1 MNDKN
6 KYIALTTGEPAGIGP
21 ELVVQ
26 LLQDPVTDHLCIFAD
41 PDLLLERATLIGASL
56 AIKGDTLL
64 GPGGTAHIYP
74 IELNESS
81 IAGDLDIK
89 NAPYVIDMLT
99 RAVDGCLT
107 GEFAA
112 MVTAPVQKST
122 LIEAGNV
129 FVGHTEFLAERA
141 GVPKPVMMLA
151 NDRLR
156 VALVTIHMPLS
167 EVPGAITQ
175 ESLEAV
181 LRVIDF
187 DLRRRFQ
194 ISNPVIGVCG
204 LNPHA
209 GEAGDLGNAEMEII
223 QPAIDQL
230 RAKGIQVTGPMA
242 SDSMFHAAA
251 RSNYDVAI
259 CMYHDQ
265 ALIPVKALGFEY
277 GINLTLGLPII
288 RTSPDHGT
296 ALDIAGRGQA
306 NSLSLTSAV
315 AYAGLIA
322 RHRGLVTVSAQ
333 EAANDL
339 GAKRGR

>member
-1 MNDKN
+1 MNDKT
-6 KYIALTTGEPAGIGP
+6 KCVALTTGEPAGIGP

-26 LLQDPVTDHLCIFAD
+26 LLQESVTDHLCIFAD

-64 GPGGTAHIYP
+64 GPGGSAQIYP

-89 NAPYVIDMLT
+89 NAPYVIEMLT
-99 RAVDGCLT
+99 RAEDGCLT

-122 LIEAGNV
+122 LIEAGNA

-141 GVPKPVMMLA
+141 GVPKPVMMLV

-175 ESLEAV
+175 ESLETV
-181 LRVIDF
+181 LRVTDS

-209 GEAGDLGNAEMEII
+209 GESGHLGKEEQEVISPVLERLRLEGFDLRGPL
-223 QPAIDQL
+223 PADTAFTTQKL
-230 RAKGIQVTGPMA
+230 KDLDVVVA
-242 SDSMFHAAA
+242 MFH
-251 RSNYDVAI
+251 
-259 CMYHDQ
+259 DQ
-265 ALIPVKALGFEY
+265 GLPVIKHQGFGEVV
-277 GINLTLGLPII
+277 NVTLGLPFV
-288 RTSPDHGT
+288 RTSVDHGT
-296 ALDIAGRGQA
+296 ALDLAGTGRA
-306 NSLSLTSAV
+306 DVSSLISAV
-315 AYAGLIA
+315 RL
-322 RHRGLVTVSAQ
+322 
-333 EAANDL
+333 
-339 GAKRGR
+339 AKKLCG

>member
-1 MNDKN
+1 MNDKT
-6 KYIALTTGEPAGIGP
+6 KCVALTTGEPAGIVP

-26 LLQDPVTDHLCIFAD
+26 LLQETVTDHLCIFAD

-64 GPGGTAHIYP
+64 VPGGSAQIYP

-81 IAGDLDIK
+81 IAGDLDTK
-89 NAPYVIDMLT
+89 NAPYVIEMLM
-99 RAVDGCLT
+99 RAEDGCLT

-122 LIEAGNV
+122 LIEAGNA

-141 GVPKPVMMLA
+141 GVPKPVMMLV

-175 ESLEAV
+175 ESLETV
-181 LRVIDF
+181 LRVTDS

-209 GEAGDLGNAEMEII
+209 GESGHLGKEEQEVISPVLERLCLEGFDLRGPL
-223 QPAIDQL
+223 PADTAFTTQKL
-230 RAKGIQVTGPMA
+230 KDLDVVVA
-242 SDSMFHAAA
+242 MFH
-251 RSNYDVAI
+251 
-259 CMYHDQ
+259 DQ
-265 ALIPVKALGFEY
+265 GLPVIKHQGFGEVV
-277 GINLTLGLPII
+277 NVTLGLPFV
-288 RTSPDHGT
+288 RTSVDHGT
-296 ALDIAGRGQA
+296 ALDLAGTGRA
-306 NSLSLTSAV
+306 DVSSLISAV
-315 AYAGLIA
+315 RL
-322 RHRGLVTVSAQ
+322 
-333 EAANDL
+333 
-339 GAKRGR
+339 AKKLCG

>member
-1 MNDKN
+1 MNDKT
-6 KYIALTTGEPAGIGP
+6 KCVALTTGEPAGIGP

-26 LLQDPVTDHLCIFAD
+26 LLQESVTDHLCIFAD

-64 GPGGTAHIYP
+64 GPGGSAQIYP

-89 NAPYVIDMLT
+89 NAPYVIEMLT
-99 RAVDGCLT
+99 RAEDGCLT

-122 LIEAGNV
+122 LIEAGNA

-141 GVPKPVMMLA
+141 GVSKPVMMLA
-151 NDRLR
+151 NDHLR

-175 ESLEAV
+175 ESLETV
-181 LRVIDF
+181 LRVTDS

-209 GEAGDLGNAEMEII
+209 GESGHLGKEEQEVISPVLERLCLEGFDLRGPL
-223 QPAIDQL
+223 PADTAFTTQKL
-230 RAKGIQVTGPMA
+230 KDLDVVVA
-242 SDSMFHAAA
+242 MFH
-251 RSNYDVAI
+251 
-259 CMYHDQ
+259 DQ
-265 ALIPVKALGFEY
+265 GLPVIKHQGFGEVV
-277 GINLTLGLPII
+277 NVTLGLPFV
-288 RTSPDHGT
+288 RTSVDHGT
-296 ALDIAGRGQA
+296 ALDLAGTGRA
-306 NSLSLTSAV
+306 DVSSLISAV
-315 AYAGLIA
+315 RL
-322 RHRGLVTVSAQ
+322 
-333 EAANDL
+333 
-339 GAKRGR
+339 AKKLCG

>member
-21 ELVVQ
+21 ELAVQ
-26 LLQDPVTDHLCIFAD
+26 LLQEPVTDRLCIFAD

-74 IELNESS
+74 IELNESA

-122 LIEAGNV
+122 LIEAGNA
-129 FVGHTEFLAERA
+129 FMGHTEFLAERA
-141 GVPKPVMMLA
+141 GVSKPVMMLA

-181 LRVIDF
+181 LRVIDS
-187 DLRRRFQ
+187 DLKRRFQ

-209 GEAGDLGNAEMEII
+209 GESGHLGKEEQEVISPVLERLCLEGFDLRGPL
-223 QPAIDQL
+223 PADTAFTTQNL
-230 RAKGIQVTGPMA
+230 KGLDVVVA
-242 SDSMFHAAA
+242 MFH
-251 RSNYDVAI
+251 
-259 CMYHDQ
+259 DQ
-265 ALIPVKALGFEY
+265 GLPVIKHQGFGEVV
-277 GINLTLGLPII
+277 NVTLGLPFV
-288 RTSPDHGT
+288 RTSVDHGT
-296 ALDIAGRGQA
+296 ALDLAGTGRA
-306 NSLSLTSAV
+306 DVSSLGSAV
-315 AYAGLIA
+315 RL
-322 RHRGLVTVSAQ
+322 
-333 EAANDL
+333 
-339 GAKRGR
+339 AKKLCG